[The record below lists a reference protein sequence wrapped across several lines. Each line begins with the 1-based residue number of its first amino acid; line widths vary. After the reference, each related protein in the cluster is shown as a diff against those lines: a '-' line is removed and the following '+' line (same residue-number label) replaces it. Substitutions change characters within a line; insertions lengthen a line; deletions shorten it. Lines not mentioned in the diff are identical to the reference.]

1 MRFCTPPND
10 NSSGLKSYF
19 WQPYFSLKLG
29 NKPGVLSFP
38 RLELNLQK
46 ILIFNLIF
54 LLLKIAGRN
63 GQLYNLQGKLDP
75 KIFY

>member
-1 MRFCTPPND
+1 M
-10 NSSGLKSYF
+10 SSGLKSYF

-29 NKPGVLSFP
+29 NNPGVLSFP
-38 RLELNLQK
+38 RFELILQK

-54 LLLKIAGRN
+54 LLLTMPGMKE
-63 GQLYNLQGKLDP
+63 QLYNLQAKLDP